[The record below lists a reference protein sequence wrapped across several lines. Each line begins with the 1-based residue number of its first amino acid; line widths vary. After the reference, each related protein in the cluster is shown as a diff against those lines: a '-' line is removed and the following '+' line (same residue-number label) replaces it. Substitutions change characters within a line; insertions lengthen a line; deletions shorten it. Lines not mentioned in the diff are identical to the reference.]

1 MKYTATKVIFL
12 LIFISTAYATVEL
25 INPGLKATPNG
36 EDIKLEWST
45 GVEENLI
52 NFIIERKTKGSSW
65 IEIGTIQPKGD
76 NSNYS
81 YIDKSAYKANDLIFY
96 YRLKMHVNEPPPYDY
111 ITSNEYGP
119 VYPQLSGVKRTWGS
133 IKAMFR

>member
-1 MKYTATKVIFL
+1 MNFTVTKVVFF
-12 LIFISTAYATVEL
+12 LIFISTAFATVEL
-25 INPGLKATPNG
+25 IRPGLEARPVE

-52 NFIIERKTKGSSW
+52 SFIIERSTAESPDSW
-65 IEIGTIQPKGD
+65 REIETIPPNG
-76 NSNYS
+76 NYSNYS
-81 YIDKSAYKANDLIFY
+81 YIDKSAYKADDLIFY
-96 YRLKMHVNEPPPYDY
+96 YRLKIHVNENPQY
-111 ITSNEYGP
+111 IYSNEVGP